1 MKSVVKLFLCCALFS
16 FSVSYAE
23 ERSENKVNSNEGNE
37 MEISEVRASH
47 ILVDSEEL
55 AKSILQEIKDNK
67 ISFEDAAK
75 KYSQCPS
82 GRNGGDLGYFG
93 RGMMVK
99 EFEDVAFSTPKG
111 EIAGPVKTQFGY
123 HLIEVTGTK

>member
-1 MKSVVKLFLCCALFS
+1 MKNVVKLFLCCALFS
-16 FSVSYAE
+16 CSVSYAVE
-23 ERSENKVNSNEGNE
+23 QSENKVSSNEGNK
-37 MEISEVRASH
+37 MEILEVRASH

-55 AKSILQEIKDNK
+55 AKTILQEIKDNK

-82 GRNGGDLGYFG
+82 GRNGGDLEYFG

-123 HLIEVTGTK
+123 HLIKVTGTK